1 METIMKDEVKKYY
14 SEVLQK
20 SSDLQT
26 NACCSIDDVDPEI
39 KKSISKIHPEIVE
52 KFYGCGSPIPTVVE
66 GKTILDLGCGS
77 GRDVYILSDLV
88 GENGL
93 VIGVDMTDEQ
103 LDVAIKHQEF
113 QKNKFGFSKS
123 NVSFKKGYIED
134 LKSLDIADSS
144 VDIIISNC
152 VINLS
157 PDKKAVFSEIY
168 RVLKP
173 GGELFFSDI
182 YANRRIPQHLQ
193 EDPELY
199 GECLS
204 GAMYK
209 EDFRRL
215 MYEVGFKDVRLLN
228 SGRVTIDNAVIE
240 EKLGNIVFTSESLRA
255 FKIPELEDRC
265 EDYGQVAT
273 YKGGIDNSLHFYHLD
288 DHHIFEVNRPMLVC
302 SNTARMITDTRLK
315 AYFDVVGDEST
326 HFGLF
331 DCGPTSAPVLNNES
345 PDDSGACC

>member
-1 METIMKDEVKKYY
+1 MKDEVKKYY

-26 NACCSIDDVDPEI
+26 NACCSIDDVDPEL
-39 KKSISKIHPEIVE
+39 KKSINKIHSEIIE
-52 KFYGCGSPIPTVVE
+52 KFYGCGSPIPSVVE

-77 GRDVYILSDLV
+77 GRDVYILSSLV
-88 GENGL
+88 GENGF

-103 LDVAIKHQEF
+103 LEVAKKHQDF
-113 QKNKFGFSKS
+113 QREKFSYKKS
-123 NVSFKKGYIED
+123 NVEFKKGYIED
-134 LKSLDIADSS
+134 LKSLNIEDNSI
-144 VDIIISNC
+144 DIIISNC

-157 PDKKAVFSEIY
+157 PDKKAVFKEIY

-182 YANRRIPQHLQ
+182 YTNRRIPKDLQ

-215 MYEVGFKDVRLLN
+215 MFEVGFCDVRLLN
-228 SGRVTIDNAVIE
+228 SGTVTIDNAIIE
-240 EKLGNIVFTSESLRA
+240 EKLSNYKFTSETLRA
-255 FKIPELEDRC
+255 FKIQELEDRC
-265 EDYGQVAT
+265 EDYGQVA
-273 YKGGIDNSLHFYHLD
+273 YYRGGIKNSDCFYHLD
-288 DHHIFEVNRPMLVC
+288 DHHIFELNRPMLVC
-302 SNTARMITDTRLK
+302 SNTARMLKDTRLSP
-315 AYFDVVGDEST
+315 YFEIIGDESQ

-331 DCGPTSAPVLNNES
+331 DCSSSDEGSSNLKE
-345 PDDSGACC
+345 DSSCC

>member
-1 METIMKDEVKKYY
+1 MKEEVKKYY

-52 KFYGCGSPIPTVVE
+52 KFYGCGSPIPTVVQ
-66 GKTILDLGCGS
+66 GKVILDLGCGS
-77 GRDVYILSDLV
+77 GRDVYILSGLV
-88 GENGL
+88 GESGS

-103 LDVAIKHQEF
+103 LDVAIKHQDYQRDQF
-113 QKNKFGFSKS
+113 SYSKS

-134 LKSLDIADSS
+134 LKALNIEDNT

-157 PDKKAVFSEIY
+157 PDKKSVFNEIY

-182 YANRRIPQHLQ
+182 YSDRRIPKHLQ

-215 MYEVGFKDVRLLN
+215 MFEVGFKDVRLLN
-228 SGRVTIDNAVIE
+228 SGGVTVDNPIIE
-240 EKLGNIVFTSESLRA
+240 KKLGNIHFTSETLRA

-265 EDYGQVAT
+265 EDFGQVAT
-273 YKGGIDNSLHFYHLD
+273 YKGGIENSEHFYQLD
-288 DHHIFEVNRPMLVC
+288 DHHTFELNRPMLVC
-302 SNTARMITDTRLK
+302 SNTARMLYDTRLSS
-315 AYFDVVGDEST
+315 FFEVIGDEST

-331 DCGPTSAPVLNNES
+331 DCAPSMPVVSKTGTNE
-345 PDDSGACC
+345 DQGGGCC

>member
-1 METIMKDEVKKYY
+1 MIEEVKKYY

-52 KFYGCGSPIPTVVE
+52 KFYGCGSPIPTIVE
-66 GKTILDLGCGS
+66 GKTVLDLGCGS
-77 GRDVYILSDLV
+77 GRDVYILSSLV
-88 GENGL
+88 GEDGL

-103 LDVAIKHQEF
+103 LDVAIKHQDF
-113 QKNKFGFSKS
+113 QRGKFGYAKS

-134 LKSLDIADSS
+134 LKSLDIADNS

-182 YANRRIPQHLQ
+182 YSNRRIPKHLQ

-215 MYEVGFKDVRLLN
+215 MFEVGFHDVRLLN

-240 EKLGNIVFTSESLRA
+240 EKLGNFVFTSESLRA
-255 FKIPELEDRC
+255 FKIAELEDRC
-265 EDYGQVAT
+265 EDFGQVAT
-273 YKGGIDNSLHFYHLD
+273 YKGGIENSLHFYHLD
-288 DHHIFEVNRPMLVC
+288 DHHTFEVNRPMLVC
-302 SNTARMITDTRLK
+302 SNTARMISDTRL
-315 AYFDVVGDEST
+315 APYFEVVGDEST

-331 DCGPTSAPVLNNES
+331 DCGP
-345 PDDSGACC
+345 SGATVSSDNSGDGASDCC